1 MNRPIGSPQVRSSAL
16 ATTLELFIVACIF
29 FSLALI
35 PLEILLP
42 EQHRLFWRLELMFT
56 AIFAVEY
63 VVRWALAEKRL
74 VYPFTRYAVIDLLA
88 IAPTLLMVL
97 AEHFTLFSV
106 ARSVRLLRVVRFLR
120 LLRLLKFIRYGYLLY
135 RFVLHF
141 RIRFSTLR
149 EQIQA
154 NQLEKIFLYAFLTW
168 VIGANSLYLTE
179 AHFSVGEEGAYT
191 GYWKSY
197 WHIIIVLFSGIE
209 DKEPLSLPGR
219 IEVTILLIMGICF
232 AGVITG
238 EIVSILVRKIQRL
251 GKITLKPRESR
262 LEHHIIIL
270 GHNKHFK
277 NIVRHVHAA
286 MGGRH
291 YILVVSRN
299 ADSLEKEDEEVYK
312 RVMALK
318 GNPLDPAILERM
330 DLDSASRVIVLSS
343 SMRMEDNPRDI
354 DNRSLLKVIAVYGRN
369 STVPMVAELQTE
381 EALAA
386 AGVLDGV
393 EFLVSRHF
401 GERLASQAVLNP
413 GVTTIY
419 DSLMTFSDDSS
430 EFYTVPVP
438 SCLVGKTFR
447 DAQLH
452 FLDDDDEAIIPVG
465 IDRSDEA
472 CPNTRFTLCPQA
484 GQAGLSSGEMVFREG
499 DFLVV
504 IAYEKP
510 RFVAVSRE
518 ALWRGRELCRN

>member
-1 MNRPIGSPQVRSSAL
+1 MKRFSDSRQPRSSAL

-29 FSLALI
+29 LSLVLI
-35 PLEILLP
+35 PLEILFP
-42 EQHRLFWRLELMFT
+42 EKHLFFWRMELVFT
-56 AIFAVEY
+56 AIFVVEY
-63 VVRWALAEKRL
+63 VVRWGLAEKRL
-74 VYPFTRYAVIDLLA
+74 IYPFTRYAIIDLLA

-120 LLRLLKFIRYGYLLY
+120 LLRFLKFLRYGYLLY
-135 RFVLHF
+135 RFALHL

-149 EQIQA
+149 DQIQA

-179 AHFSVGEEGAYT
+179 THFTVGEGAYT
-191 GYWKSY
+191 GYWESY

-277 NIVRHVHAA
+277 NIVRQVHAA

-299 ADSLEKEDEEVYK
+299 ADSLEKEDEDVYK

-438 SCLVGKTFR
+438 SYLVGKTFR

-484 GQAGLSSGEMVFREG
+484 GQAGLSSGEMVFKEG
-499 DFLVV
+499 DCLVV
-504 IAYEKP
+504 IAYEQP